1 MADRKPLPKILQRDK
16 AFTAKLE
23 VSAEKRAAALVDHVP
38 APAPAVPVETKS
50 EVAAP
55 APTPAPIKQR
65 IAAPEPVADA
75 PKDIEKAPAIVSVEP
90 GLSRPRGR
98 PRSGTPSDGTKTR
111 LTVGVS
117 LSPDAAMRAEAWAAK
132 GKVPVGTL
140 LRVIAA
146 RVSESIVEGWVSAGF
161 PSEGD
166 TVKHG
171 RHTTT
176 IYVAIPAE
184 FGNAILAERDPLGLV
199 GLARTIGPV
208 YRDAFEVAF
217 LKEADAAGF

>member
-23 VSAEKRAAALVDHVP
+23 VNAEKRAAALVDHAP
-38 APAPAVPVETKS
+38 ARAPAVPVETKPK
-50 EVAAP
+50 VAAP
-55 APTPAPIKQR
+55 APIKQS

-75 PKDIEKAPAIVSVEP
+75 PKGTEKAPAIVSVEP
-90 GLSRPRGR
+90 GLFRPRGR
-98 PRSGTPSDGTKTR
+98 PRSGTPRDGTKLR
-111 LTVGVS
+111 LNVGVS
-117 LSPDAAMRAEAWAAK
+117 LSPDAAMRAEAWADK

-146 RVSESIVEGWVSAGF
+146 RVTEGIVEGWVSAGF
-161 PSEGD
+161 PPEGD